1 MTGLDIPGCIS
12 LDIRAMHSPA
22 SCAGCLPRVERSS
35 QRQLRTLR
43 PDNDGEF
50 VNAAFS
56 EYLAMRGIRHETTV
70 PYSSQQ
76 NGVAE
81 RANRT
86 IVERTLIA
94 RAHLRLALLLSLLV
108 ACWDICS

>member
-1 MTGLDIPGCIS
+1 
-12 LDIRAMHSPA
+12 MHSLA

-94 RAHLRLALLLSLLV
+94 RAHLRRLALLLSLLV